1 MTATTNPPLGARAW
15 LAGWAVTAIAFGV
28 LDGVWLGVV
37 AQGTYER
44 AFGPLLADPMNA
56 PAAAAFYVI
65 YTLGITHFATAPA
78 LGSGS
83 IRSAALQGAA
93 LGVVAY
99 ATFDL
104 TSLAVIEGYPAGIV
118 PIDMAWGA
126 FATSVAAA
134 AATAVLRGRL
144 TRGGHTSAPTAPA
157 APRRS

>member
-1 MTATTNPPLGARAW
+1 MTATTTPPLGARPW
-15 LAGWAVTAIAFGV
+15 LAAWAMTAIAFGV

-44 AFGPLLADPMNA
+44 ALGPLLADPMIA
-56 PAAAAFYVI
+56 PAAATFYAI

-78 LGSGS
+78 LRSRS

-104 TSLAVIEGYPAGIV
+104 TNLAVIEGYPAGVV

-126 FATSVAAA
+126 VATSIAAA
-134 AATAVLRGRL
+134 AATAVVASRLRPLDGL
-144 TRGGHTSAPTAPA
+144 APQP
-157 APRRS
+157 PVG